1 MTQTESAVY
10 TLLFEHDCVVIP
22 GFGGFIKR
30 ENPTVLDTN
39 KATLK
44 PKGETVFFNGALQ
57 QNDGLLAN
65 HIALHDAISFQDAFN
80 LIQSWVTET
89 EKAIVLNGRFKFGKL
104 GTFYVNAE
112 GKKWFAP
119 DTKLNFSKKSFGLET
134 IIAKTIL
141 DDVQVELEKTQQ
153 KEVFVKIKDLKPKV
167 SIFYKI
173 AASFLV
179 LTLLG
184 GTSFWLH
191 HSGQINVPLFQE
203 AQILFLKDTT
213 IPALTN
219 NHSIQHNNSEN
230 EVVDIDT
237 ESTYV
242 ESDFVDSD
250 DSFVNDE
257 YLTEEVVTVKE
268 TEQPFVSSKP
278 SEMKPNSV
286 LIEEEIAS
294 YTVLAGAF
302 MMENNAVRRT
312 NYLKKQGF
320 EVFPVKPE
328 NSKLTRIQVGNFT
341 SKEAAQSI
349 LDSILQ
355 LIPEAYITTAYK

>member
-44 PKGETVFFNGALQ
+44 PKGETIFFNGALQ

-65 HIALHDAISFQDAFN
+65 HISLNYTISFHDAFN
-80 LIQSWVTET
+80 LIQSWVSDT

-134 IIAKTIL
+134 IIAKTIV
-141 DDVQVELEKTQQ
+141 DENKVELDKSP
-153 KEVFVKIKDLKPKV
+153 KEQVLNKLNVLKPKTG
-167 SIFYKI
+167 IFYKI

-219 NHSIQHNNSEN
+219 NHPVLEHNAVD
-230 EVVDIDT
+230 EVFSNT
-237 ESTYV
+237 PEPT
-242 ESDFVDSD
+242 FVDTDLTNND
-250 DSFVNDE
+250 DSLVDDE
-257 YLTEEVVTVKE
+257 YEVEEVISLEEPLQSLTK
-268 TEQPFVSSKP
+268 SKQ
-278 SEMKPNSV
+278 SAIQSKAEFLLDDMESF
-286 LIEEEIAS
+286 
-294 YTVLAGAF
+294 TVLAGAF
-302 MMENNAVRRT
+302 MMENNAERRT
-312 NYLKKQGF
+312 NQLKNLGF
-320 EVFPVKPE
+320 EVFPVKRE
-328 NSKLTRIQVGNFT
+328 NSKLTRIQVGYFA
-341 SKEAAQSI
+341 SKEEAQSI
-349 LDSILQ
+349 LDSIQQ

>member
-65 HIALHDAISFQDAFN
+65 HIALHNAISFQEAFN

-141 DDVQVELEKTQQ
+141 DDVPVELEKTQKDQ
-153 KEVFVKIKDLKPKV
+153 VLVNLKDLKPKV

-230 EVVDIDT
+230 EVVTINP
-237 ESTYV
+237 ESTY
-242 ESDFVDSD
+242 EASEFVDSEE
-250 DSFVNDE
+250 SFVDDE
-257 YLTEEVVTVKE
+257 YIVDEVITTEEPVQPIVTPTPPV
-268 TEQPFVSSKP
+268 
-278 SEMKPNSV
+278 MKSTPV
-286 LIEEEIAS
+286 LVEEDMTT

-312 NYLKKQGF
+312 NQLKKLGF

-341 SKEAAQSI
+341 SKEAAHSI
-349 LDSILQ
+349 LDSIQQ